1 MEEGVRTPVA
11 PPGLGCCCAFESW
24 GFRPRLLPAAAPQL
38 NRMRRSGSVAYTEC
52 SVSFLGGSAGYLPY
66 AGRGAWW
73 VETLRTTD
81 LVFDWE
87 APEARKEIA
96 RGVSP
101 GYEDPPLIQAPEGRQ
116 DRTI

>member
-1 MEEGVRTPVA
+1 
-11 PPGLGCCCAFESW
+11 
-24 GFRPRLLPAAAPQL
+24 
-38 NRMRRSGSVAYTEC
+38 MRRSGSVAYTEC

-101 GYEDPPLIQAPEGRQ
+101 GFWVQPLSQAPEGRQ
-116 DRTI
+116 VDAKPAVSFPEFMDGPRASLHPHRVVLNLTVRV